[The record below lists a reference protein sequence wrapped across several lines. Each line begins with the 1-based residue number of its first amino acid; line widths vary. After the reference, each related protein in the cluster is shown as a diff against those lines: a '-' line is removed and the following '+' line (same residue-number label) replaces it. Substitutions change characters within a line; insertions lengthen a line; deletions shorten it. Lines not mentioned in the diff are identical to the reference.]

1 MLNSVV
7 RQQDMNIRIKG
18 KARNNLRTTSKAR
31 HDFYMISKTRYTY
44 NIEHVTFKH
53 SMVYKSEHINKLGMS
68 SKT

>member
-7 RQQDMNIRIKG
+7 RQQDMNMCLKG
-18 KARNNLRTTSKAR
+18 KARNNLCTTSETR
-31 HDFYMISKTRYTY
+31 HDLCMTSKTRYTY

-53 SMVYKSEHINKLGMS
+53 SMVYESEHINKLGMS